1 MALVRRSGQDLLAA
15 LPLLRHRETS
25 VSRTPHVRRRF
36 VGTCTSCAWRTSRPM
51 QRKVDMSELSNENT
65 SEAEREH
72 DAERRQIAEVQDK
85 LDAEADGDG
94 LAAEAGSG
102 EEMGLAEG

>member
-1 MALVRRSGQDLLAA
+1 
-15 LPLLRHRETS
+15 
-25 VSRTPHVRRRF
+25 
-36 VGTCTSCAWRTSRPM
+36 
-51 QRKVDMSELSNENT
+51 MSELNNEHV
-65 SEAEREH
+65 SEVEREH
-72 DAERRQIAEVQDK
+72 DAERRQIAEVQEK

>member
-1 MALVRRSGQDLLAA
+1 
-15 LPLLRHRETS
+15 
-25 VSRTPHVRRRF
+25 
-36 VGTCTSCAWRTSRPM
+36 
-51 QRKVDMSELSNENT
+51 MSELSNENV